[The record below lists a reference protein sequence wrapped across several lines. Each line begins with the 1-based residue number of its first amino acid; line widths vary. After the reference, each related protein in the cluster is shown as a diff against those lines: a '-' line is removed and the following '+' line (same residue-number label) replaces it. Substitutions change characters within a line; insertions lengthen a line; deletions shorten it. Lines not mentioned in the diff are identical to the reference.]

1 MIKNETIL
9 LEGMLIHGVYNTP
22 STFKQNEKYTKKAKI
37 STYLDKIAEAHVLNL
52 IKINYKNE
60 ENSLFVSKDFQT
72 LPSFLIN

>member
-22 STFKQNEKYTKKAKI
+22 STFKHNEKYTKKAKI

-60 ENSLFVSKDFQT
+60 ENSLFVS
-72 LPSFLIN
+72 